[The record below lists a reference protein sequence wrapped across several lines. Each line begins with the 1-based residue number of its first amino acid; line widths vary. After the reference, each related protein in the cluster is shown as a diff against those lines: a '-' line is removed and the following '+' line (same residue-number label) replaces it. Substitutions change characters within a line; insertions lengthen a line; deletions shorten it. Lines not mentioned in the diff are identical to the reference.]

1 MLVIGI
7 MSRMVMLTSQSHLF
21 FLLMSASN
29 MCSGRIG
36 SLYGTNIGNVLGG
49 RLK

>member
-1 MLVIGI
+1 MLVNSNRHYEQDGHADLPA
-7 MSRMVMLTSQSHLF
+7 SP

-36 SLYGTNIGNVLGG
+36 SLYGTNIGNA
-49 RLK
+49 

>member
-7 MSRMVMLTSQSHLF
+7 MSRMVMLTSQSHL